1 MYATCKLCDIAP
13 RKYKREMGTLFK
25 PNRYKLSQVQ
35 NADAWNAFLLFTGAV
50 AVLLPA
56 ITTVSRTV
64 TPASCAYFIAEIVWL
79 VVVIKRFIICRP
91 EPIVYLYGFE
101 VF

>member
-1 MYATCKLCDIAP
+1 M
-13 RKYKREMGTLFK
+13 ETLLK
-25 PNRYKLSQVQ
+25 PNRYKSSQVQ
-35 NADAWNAFLLFTGAV
+35 NTNARNAFLLFIGAV
-50 AVLLPA
+50 VVLLPA

-79 VVVIKRFIICRP
+79 VVVIKRCIICRP
-91 EPIVYLYGFE
+91 KAIMYHYGFE